1 MRRIGLAVALALSAV
16 IAPLALE
23 AQPTGT
29 VHRVALIFTTSP
41 VSEMAGAEPAHPG
54 ARAFV
59 RALRAL
65 GYVEGQNLVL
75 ERRSAEGQ
83 FERFGD
89 IVREL
94 VGLKCD
100 VIVAS
105 AGRIARE
112 ARRVTT
118 TLPIVVA
125 VSAEP
130 VEFGLAANLAR
141 PGGNVTGLTSDAG
154 PEIEGKKLELLKA
167 AVPKI
172 TRVAVLV
179 SRFNWERP
187 NGQSLRAAAPALGV
201 RLLHAESVPNDY
213 THAFEVI
220 ARERA
225 DALFVGIDADLF
237 ANRHRIVDFATRRRL
252 PLMGYSREFVEA
264 GGLISYGVNLDDLYR
279 RAAGYVDRILKGAR
293 PGDLPFE
300 QPTKFELVI
309 NLKTARAL
317 GLTIPPSV
325 LGRAD
330 QVIE

>member
-1 MRRIGLAVALALSAV
+1 MLGRSILA
-16 IAPLALE
+16 APLAAD
-23 AQPTGT
+23 AQQAGT

-41 VSEMAGAEPAHPG
+41 MSEMAGPEPARPG

-75 ERRSAEGQ
+75 ERRSAEGR

-105 AGRIARE
+105 ASRIAPE

-118 TLPIVVA
+118 TLPIVVV

-167 AVPKI
+167 AVAKT

-187 NGQSLRAAAPALGV
+187 YGQSLRAAAPALGV
-201 RLLHAESVPNDY
+201 RLLHAESAPNDY
-213 THAFEVI
+213 TRAFEVI
-220 ARERA
+220 ARKRA

-309 NLKTARAL
+309 NLKTAKAL
-317 GLTIPPSV
+317 GLTIPQSV
-325 LGRAD
+325 LLRAD
-330 QVIE
+330 QIIE

>member
-1 MRRIGLAVALALSAV
+1 LRRIGLAVALALSAV

-264 GGLISYGVNLDDLYR
+264 GASYR
-279 RAAGYVDRILKGAR
+279 T
-293 PGDLPFE
+293 E
-300 QPTKFELVI
+300 
-309 NLKTARAL
+309 
-317 GLTIPPSV
+317 
-325 LGRAD
+325 
-330 QVIE
+330 